1 MFFPFLAPDGC
12 RISRT
17 GLSGSKED
25 VGQTLRN
32 RQVCFCSDW
41 VMSCLGVTA
50 KLAVSEFAAAEK
62 TVVRQ
67 FRGEAQA
74 NQKSGDRGYG

>member
-12 RISRT
+12 RISRNS
-17 GLSGSKED
+17 LSGSKED
-25 VGQTLRN
+25 AGQTLRN
-32 RQVCFCSDW
+32 RQVYFCSDW

-62 TVVRQ
+62 TVVRR